1 MPQIPSV
8 SQVSLKFLLPHK
20 FKFMGLVLFILGLI
34 LAYFRFSVGVKP
46 EIMTIPVFAIY
57 SSFLETKTFQF
68 ITNNVSEE
76 IVIIFLLLGLAFL
89 NFSKEKEETQLVN
102 HFRFKAFIYSV
113 AANIF
118 FLILC
123 TLFIYGF
130 AYLNVLMV
138 NIFSQLIL
146 YQVIF
151 RFLIFAKKNGTF

>member
-1 MPQIPSV
+1 MYIN
-8 SQVSLKFLLPHK
+8 FLLPHK
-20 FKFMGLVLFILGLI
+20 FKFVGSALFTLGLI
-34 LAYFRFSVGVKP
+34 LAYIRFSMGVKP
-46 EIMTIPVFAIY
+46 EFMTIPVFAVY
-57 SSFLETKTFQF
+57 SSFLEAKSFQV

-76 IVIIFLLLGLAFL
+76 IVIICLLLGLALL

-102 HFRFKAFIYSV
+102 HFRFKALIYSV

-130 AYLNVLMV
+130 AYFNVLMV

-146 YQVIF
+146 YQVVF